1 MECRHDGRTL
11 RPARVPGVADPVW
24 IADAAARDE
33 VLITKDRNVAKR
45 PFEAEA
51 LNDVFGALA

>member
-1 MECRHDGRTL
+1 
-11 RPARVPGVADPVW
+11 VW